1 MKSTT
6 ATLAL
11 LLWPLV
17 AFALFAMLPKIQ
29 ATLWTVIGGQLLLPV
44 GEAIKIEMIPPF
56 DKASVPNLC
65 ILFAFVFARRDTHKS
80 GIGLPEVL
88 IAMFLL
94 GPIVTSLLNND
105 VIFAGDRVIPGV
117 GLYDAGS
124 AIGAA
129 LIALIP
135 FFVGRYVLRSAHA
148 NEQILVVLSL
158 AGLMYSIP
166 MLFEMR
172 FSPQLHAWI
181 YGYYPSDFMQQVRG
195 DGYRPMVFMGHGL
208 IAATFM
214 FMTVCAAAALWR
226 AKRRIVSFSA
236 GRMALYLAV
245 VLGLCRSAGA
255 AIFGVA
261 LVPLICFVKPRT
273 QSIAASVLVVA
284 ALLYPMLRFSGL
296 VPTSQIL
303 EAVGSFSKQRS
314 DSLRVRFENEAMLLD
329 HAFERPMFGWGR
341 YGRSRVYSDEGRD
354 VSVTD
359 GRWVITIGQFG
370 IVGFFA
376 EFGLLALSVI
386 RAASVYRFASSRKD
400 KAFLT
405 ALALLVAANIVDLV
419 PNSSLLPM
427 TWLFAGALL
436 GRAEALREFSL
447 RVRRAGVTPEK
458 YGNTARAIS

>member
-17 AFALFAMLPKIQ
+17 AVALFAALPKVQ
-29 ATLWTVIGGQLLLPV
+29 ATLWTIIGGQLLLPV

-56 DKASVPNLC
+56 DKASVPSLC
-65 ILFAFVFARRDTHKS
+65 IFMVFVFSRRQPRKL
-80 GIGLPEVL
+80 GIGLPEFL
-88 IAMFLL
+88 IATFLL
-94 GPIVTSLLNND
+94 GPIATSLLNND

-129 LIALIP
+129 FIALMP
-135 FFVGRYVLRSAHA
+135 FFVGRTLLRGSYA
-148 NEQILVVLSL
+148 NEQILKALTL
-158 AGLMYSIP
+158 AGLFYSIP
-166 MLFEMR
+166 MLFEMW

-181 YGYYPSDFMQQVRG
+181 YGYYPTDFIQQVRG

-226 AKRRIVSFSA
+226 TKTRIASYSA
-236 GRMALYLAV
+236 GWAVSYLSV

-261 LVPLICFVKPRT
+261 VVPLICFARPRA
-273 QSIAASVLVVA
+273 QSMAATMLVLA

-303 EAVGSFSKQRS
+303 ESVESFSKQRA
-314 DSLRVRFENEAMLLD
+314 DSLRVRFENEAMLVG
-329 HAFERPMFGWGR
+329 HAFERPVFGWGR

-370 IVGFFA
+370 IVGFIA
-376 EFGLLALSVI
+376 EFGLLALAVI
-386 RAASVYRFASSRKD
+386 KAAAAYRLAGSYKERI
-400 KAFLT
+400 FLT
-405 ALALLVAANIVDLV
+405 ALALLVAANVVDLL

-436 GRAEALREFSL
+436 GRSEALREVPL
-447 RVRRAGVTPEK
+447 RSPEAAISPQN
-458 YGNTARAIS
+458 YGKAARAMP